1 MMALPH
7 ALYRLVAAAG
17 ILGLAAC
24 GDSETAPCG
33 SGSGFFNA
41 ASEDLDAVEGEH
53 FAGLTFTPASLAT
66 VAAAAAVTVQAAP

>member
-1 MMALPH
+1 V
-7 ALYRLVAAAG
+7 RVR
-17 ILGLAAC
+17 IR
-24 GDSETAPCG
+24 
-33 SGSGFFNA
+33 FFNA